1 MRSLQIFLI
10 LTFFF
15 HQLDA
20 QMQADP
26 KLFILDQGAITRG
39 DSTRKRIAFVFTGD
53 EYYEGLN
60 SISQSLAREKIKGS
74 FFFTGRLYR
83 NVEARQSILQLSN
96 AGHYMGP
103 HSDMHLLYNDWSK
116 RDSLL
121 VSKDSLVNDLKAN
134 YQSMHALGI
143 QEEQLYF
150 IPPYEWWNNQVA
162 SWCKEMNV
170 QLINFSPGTG
180 TNADYTYPEMGTSYR
195 SSEKLLERLYA
206 FEKQYTLN
214 GGMVLVHIGTDPRRK
229 DKLYHHLSD
238 MIQYFHSRRY
248 NFVKVDE
255 LLSQ

>member
-60 SISQSLAREKIKGS
+60 GISQSLAREKIKGS

-83 NVEARQSILQLSN
+83 NSKARKSIVQLAN

-103 HSDMHLLYNDWSK
+103 HADMHLLYNDWSK

-121 VSKDSLVNDLKAN
+121 VTKDSLISDLKAN

-150 IPPYEWWNNQVA
+150 IPPYEWWNHRVA
-162 SWCKEMNV
+162 SWCKELNV
-170 QLINFSPGTG
+170 QLINFTPGTG
-180 TNADYTYPEMGTSYR
+180 TNADYTYPEMGSSYR
-195 SSEKLLERLYA
+195 SSEQLLERLYA
-206 FEKQYTLN
+206 FEQQHTLN
-214 GGMVLVHIGTDPRRK
+214 GAMILVHIGTDPRRK
-229 DKLYHHLSD
+229 DKLYQHLPN
-238 MIQYFHSRRY
+238 MIQFFRSKGYE
-248 NFVKVDE
+248 FVKVDA
-255 LLSQ
+255 LLNK

>member
-1 MRSLQIFLI
+1 
-10 LTFFF
+10 
-15 HQLDA
+15 
-20 QMQADP
+20 
-26 KLFILDQGAITRG
+26 
-39 DSTRKRIAFVFTGD
+39 
-53 EYYEGLN
+53 
-60 SISQSLAREKIKGS
+60 
-74 FFFTGRLYR
+74 
-83 NVEARQSILQLSN
+83 
-96 AGHYMGP
+96 MGP

-206 FEKQYTLN
+206 FEKQHTLN

>member
-1 MRSLQIFLI
+1 
-10 LTFFF
+10 
-15 HQLDA
+15 
-20 QMQADP
+20 MQADP

-206 FEKQYTLN
+206 FEKQHTLN